1 MLSMWFN
8 IYAGIRVIHVVKGV
22 PGKEFATMN
31 DLLESV
37 KKKKNIYDS
46 AGYIPDYKTQRRGI
60 EIKYDWFV
68 AFQLCV
74 GRLDYH

>member
-31 DLLESV
+31 DFLESV
-37 KKKKNIYDS
+37 QNQTIYDS
-46 AGYIPDYKTQRRGI
+46 AGYIPHYKTQRRGI

-68 AFQLCV
+68 AFQLCA